1 MVDIV
6 LFTTPFDTSQTE
18 QFSTEPGISIA
29 RFLFASGL
37 QDRMQSEPIVVR
49 LNGDEITSAQ
59 YDYVI
64 CEDDT
69 ITLHALPQDGGSILY
84 LIVALAVS
92 YYTYQKLGDLGNE
105 NLDDTSPTY
114 NLNSRGN
121 VARLGSPK
129 PVFYGTMRTYPDLGA
144 IPYTEFDASGDQILY
159 QLFEVRQG
167 QCDIN
172 TADMRFEDTPLTSF
186 EGYEVEVIAPGDR
199 STIFPGLVVV
209 SSELDSVEIGP
220 TPNDFGDYKDIHT
233 GVDSPPDAAY
243 YACDIGQEITRVSM
257 DVVADAGIYRV
268 NPEGKLRYRAVTFR
282 FEARK
287 VNDSNV
293 PIGGWFTLANASLE
307 SDAENFRAA
316 VRRTFTYAIAKGRY
330 EIRTVR
336 TTTKS
341 DNSNVNDV
349 IKWVGL
355 RGFVAES
362 LPVTTTTRIA
372 LKIRASEQLSRRGA
386 AKFNVISEGKIP
398 TWNSGTGWGAPVV
411 TANPAWVFADILHN
425 SVYGAGRGDAFI
437 DLPGLAALATQLQ
450 TEGIEFHGGFDTQTT
465 VWDALTKVAAV
476 AQAKPV
482 DRAGVYYMVR
492 DVEAAAPAYMFSHA
506 NIVKDSFRLDYS
518 GVLEET
524 ADAYRLLF
532 LDKDQDYRETDLLC
546 ALPGSAEEKIKDLK
560 IFGAVDKDQVFNW
573 GMYLAAADFY
583 RRRRVEFQ
591 TGIEGYLPFYYDTV
605 SVSHY
610 LIGREGQEQVS
621 GDVIAFDGVDR
632 LTLSENVDHLTTPYI
647 VLRNLDGSPTDAY
660 LVSVISNNVVQ
671 IAETFDAS
679 GLVFES
685 GFERP
690 HFMCGEGEHF
700 FARVKIDSIKAN
712 GNGRYTLAGFIDAP
726 EVYDAAAGL
735 PTPPV
740 TTLPQVINIAPVIRN
755 FTATLSGSVDTP
767 IVILRWESDNADYF
781 ILQMSYDDGL
791 TWATIAPRHLENF
804 LNHAALIGD
813 IKYRVCGM
821 NVLQGQFYEVEIN
834 TGSASYPA
842 ATGVTGL
849 MLVSAFVSDFV
860 SVMWS
865 STELNHKIAFY
876 VGAVEKFVDYVS
888 DINQYTLH
896 AATAKENGLGRS
908 FTVKV
913 WSISQYGQLSASSV
927 DLAVSNPAP
936 AALTGIS
943 VVPSQVSIEVNWN
956 ANADSDLAG
965 YVAYMSA
972 TSGFTP
978 SLSNRVYKGLS
989 NKVTLTSLGGVKLN
1003 AGQTYYVRVAAFDIY
1018 GEDVLNYS
1026 SEFSATILSFASG
1039 IQPGEITATMIANG
1053 ALDMTKF
1060 ASGIRPPRVVTSL
1073 PTIDGSTYKNQDTV
1087 LLTSDGKLYRA
1098 VSGAWTKETDGADLK
1113 ANSILAGSISAGA
1126 VGVTQLAA
1134 NAVTAE
1140 KMFIGPQGSALNFD
1154 PALSDASAW
1163 AGGLAFTTI
1172 SDGAVGSTC
1181 ARGQGTFY
1189 EVKRIP
1195 VDPTKT
1201 YRIRAWVRKS
1211 AGANGTLYLGVALND
1226 SSGANIGG
1234 PTGSYWYAA
1243 AANSGVNTYF
1253 QEYVGYIGPS
1263 QPVYVTPSNARQ
1275 MTPLA
1280 LMNYGGTTG
1289 YAEIQDF
1296 RIEEVLPGTLIK
1308 DGAINTDKL
1317 SANAVTADKVN
1328 TNSLTSDS
1336 GFINNLFANTF
1347 TARKITATEINSNG
1361 LSIRD
1366 GSGNVI
1372 FSAGV
1377 PLTATYADNAL
1388 KNSSITVDGSGN
1400 INGIGS
1406 GSGINVANNIDGIIR
1421 QPGGGIFTTTTNT
1434 YNGALKIR
1442 LPQFFTNTM
1451 IKFSVSIYE
1460 YDAGYSCNLEIAG
1473 YNYLASQTW
1482 YNTTAKVI
1490 GGNVEYPVYFGHD
1503 GTYCCIWIGTNSET
1517 WSFPQVHVRDVLL
1530 GYSGGARALW
1540 ESGWVISFDTA
1551 AISAGTGA
1559 NQYSN
1564 SVLDTLP
1571 GADWSKTARRPANI
1585 ASLTGSEGILN
1596 GAISLNAN
1604 GTING
1609 AGGGAVTIGGLGYT
1623 GALNAT
1629 KNTVTRSA
1637 SAPSSPT
1644 DGDVW
1649 VDTSGTLEVTKV
1661 RVSGAWQTG
1670 ATNGATIGTN
1680 LSGQITSGNVSTFI
1694 ASAAIGAAQIGSLNA
1709 SVINAGSMSAAYIT
1723 AGSITTDKI
1732 QVGAVTAN
1740 SHFSSSTSSTVGATS
1755 TKAIELS
1762 LGSFTSS
1769 GVESSINCSC
1779 VMELGSDFASST
1791 GLNSSTAFITADV
1804 YLKVDGTNK
1813 VGNSITGSVVRTGS
1827 TYFAHIPFSFVHRD
1841 SYSAGSHS
1849 VSVRFEAIF
1858 WTAAGGT
1865 QNQSSTTECT
1875 LRANCL
1881 VQENKV

>member
-6 LFTTPFDTSQTE
+6 LFTTPFDASQTE

-29 RFLFASGL
+29 RFLFVSGL

-64 CEDDT
+64 CESDN
-69 ITLHALPQDGGSILY
+69 ITLHTLPQGGLQILY
-84 LIVALAVS
+84 LVVALAVS
-92 YYTYQKLGDLGNE
+92 YYTYQKLGDLGSE

-144 IPYTEFDASGDQILY
+144 IPYTEFDANGDQILY

-167 QCDIN
+167 QCNIS
-172 TADMRFEDTPLTSF
+172 TANMRFEDTPLTSF
-186 EGYEVEVIAPGDR
+186 EGYEVEVIEPGNR
-199 STIFPGLVVV
+199 STIFPGLVVL
-209 SSELDSVEIGP
+209 SSELDSIEIGP
-220 TPNDFGDYKDIHT
+220 TPNDFGDYKDMHH
-233 GVDSPPDAAY
+233 GVNSAPDAAY

-282 FEARK
+282 FEARQ

-293 PIGGWFTLANASLE
+293 PIGSWFTLANASLE

-372 LKIRASEQLSRRGA
+372 LKIRASEQLGRRGA
-386 AKFNVISEGKIP
+386 AKFNVISTGKIP
-398 TWNSGTGWGAPVV
+398 TWNSGTGWGVPVV

-450 TEGIEFHGGFDTQTT
+450 TAGIEFHGGFDTQTT

-492 DVEAAAPAYMFSHA
+492 DVQASSPAYMFSHA

-546 ALPGSAEEKIKDLK
+546 ALPGSAEEKIKDIK

-610 LIGREGQEQVS
+610 LIGREGQVQVS
-621 GDVIAFDGVDR
+621 GDVIAFDGFDI
-632 LTLSENVDHLTTPYI
+632 LTLSEDVYHLTTPYI
-647 VLRNLDGSPTDAY
+647 VLRNLDGSPGEPY
-660 LVSVISNNVVQ
+660 LVNVIGSNVVQ
-671 IAETFDAS
+671 IADVPGLFFDGS
-679 GLVFES
+679 GLVFDS

-690 HFMCGEGEHF
+690 HFMCGEGDQF
-700 FARVKIDSIKAN
+700 YARVKIDSIKAS
-712 GNGRYTLAGFIDAP
+712 GDGLYTLSGFIDAP
-726 EVYDAAAGL
+726 EVYAAASGL

-740 TTLPQVINIAPVIRN
+740 TGLPPVINIAPVIRN

-781 ILQMSYDDGL
+781 IVQMSYDNGV
-791 TWATIAPRHLENF
+791 TWATIAPRLLENT

-821 NVLQGQFYEVEIN
+821 NVLQGQFREVEIN

-943 VVPSQVSIEVNWN
+943 VVPSQVSIEINWN

-1018 GEDVLNYS
+1018 GEDVLDYS

-1039 IQPGEITATMIANG
+1039 ISSGEITATMIAAG
-1053 ALDMTKF
+1053 AVDMTKF
-1060 ASGIRPPRVVTSL
+1060 ASGIRPSRVVTSL
-1073 PTIDGSTYKNQDTV
+1073 PTIDGTVYKNQDTV
-1087 LLTSDGKLYRA
+1087 TLTTDGKLYRA
-1098 VSGAWTKETDGADLK
+1098 VAGVWTADVAAVNVTGTLTNAQIADLAATK
-1113 ANSILAGSISAGA
+1113 ITGTLTNSQIADLAATKITGQITSTQITDNSITSPKINAGAVVAGKIATDAVTANEIAANSITSAKINAGAITTAKIAAGA
-1126 VGVTQLAA
+1126 VTASEIAA
-1134 NAVTAE
+1134 NAVTATQINAGAVTTAKIAAGAVTANE
-1140 KMFIGPQGSALNFD
+1140 IAANAITAAKIAAGAIGATQIAANAITADKLFISTVGTVLNDDPNFADSTAWTFLNSAQGVETSGSGFYATTLVYSSTVDGTVKSNKFIQISRFKTYYFSSGVFITPTALRPLVLIIYFHDVNGNYISESYPYNAIPTQGAWNKVGVSIGAGTSFPIPTNATQCKIGIAFNSSAYGSGSVAQYAQDFRLEE
-1154 PALSDASAW
+1154 LI
-1163 AGGLAFTTI
+1163 GGTLI
-1172 SDGAVGSTC
+1172 QDGAVTTDKVAANAITAGKIAANTIT
-1181 ARGQGTFY
+1181 ATQIAAGT
-1189 EVKRIP
+1189 I
-1195 VDPTKT
+1195 T
-1201 YRIRAWVRKS
+1201 
-1211 AGANGTLYLGVALND
+1211 GTQ
-1226 SSGANIGG
+1226 I
-1234 PTGSYWYAA
+1234 
-1243 AANSGVNTYF
+1243 AANS
-1253 QEYVGYIGPS
+1253 
-1263 QPVYVTPSNARQ
+1263 VTATNIDSRNLTIKDA
-1275 MTPLA
+1275 
-1280 LMNYGGTTG
+1280 GGTT
-1289 YAEIQDF
+1289 
-1296 RIEEVLPGTLIK
+1296 
-1308 DGAINTDKL
+1308 
-1317 SANAVTADKVN
+1317 
-1328 TNSLTSDS
+1328 
-1336 GFINNLFANTF
+1336 
-1347 TARKITATEINSNG
+1347 
-1361 LSIRD
+1361 
-1366 GSGNVI
+1366 I

-1377 PLTATYADNAL
+1377 PLDFSN
-1388 KNSSITVDGSGN
+1388 VGGSTKP
-1400 INGIGS
+1400 
-1406 GSGINVANNIDGIIR
+1406 ANNA
-1421 QPGGGIFTTTTNT
+1421 TV
-1434 YNGALKIR
+1434 GAT
-1442 LPQFFTNTM
+1442 F
-1451 IKFSVSIYE
+1451 
-1460 YDAGYSCNLEIAG
+1460 
-1473 YNYLASQTW
+1473 
-1482 YNTTAKVI
+1482 
-1490 GGNVEYPVYFGHD
+1490 
-1503 GTYCCIWIGTNSET
+1503 GTN
-1517 WSFPQVHVRDVLL
+1517 
-1530 GYSGGARALW
+1530 
-1540 ESGWVISFDTA
+1540 I
-1551 AISAGTGA
+1551 
-1559 NQYSN
+1559 
-1564 SVLDTLP
+1564 
-1571 GADWSKTARRPANI
+1571 
-1585 ASLTGSEGILN
+1585 
-1596 GAISLNAN
+1596 
-1604 GTING
+1604 
-1609 AGGGAVTIGGLGYT
+1609 
-1623 GALNAT
+1623 
-1629 KNTVTRSA
+1629 
-1637 SAPSSPT
+1637 
-1644 DGDVW
+1644 
-1649 VDTSGTLEVTKV
+1649 
-1661 RVSGAWQTG
+1661 
-1670 ATNGATIGTN
+1670 
-1680 LSGQITSGNVSTFI
+1680 SGQITSANASTFI
-1694 ASAAIGAAQIGSLNA
+1694 AGAAIGAAQIGSLNA

-1723 AGSITTDKI
+1723 AGSITTDRI
-1732 QVGAVTAN
+1732 QVGAVTAQ
-1740 SHFSSSTSSTVGATS
+1740 SHFSSSSTSTVGAAS

-1762 LGSFTSS
+1762 LGSFTST
-1769 GVESSINCSC
+1769 GVESNITCAC

-1791 GLNSSTAFITADV
+1791 GLDSSTAFVTADV
-1804 YLKVDGTNK
+1804 YLKVDGVNK
-1813 VGNSITGSVVRTGS
+1813 VVNSVTGSVVRAGS
-1827 TYFAHIPFSFVHRD
+1827 TYFAHIPFSFVHRG

-1849 VSVRFEAIF
+1849 VTTRFEAIF
-1858 WTAAGGT
+1858 LTAAGGT

-1875 LRANCL
+1875 LRANCV